1 MISYTKMQRVV
12 ILALVLIAT
21 AVGLCEG
28 LRVGAFNIQVFG
40 KTKFGNQEVVKL
52 LSQVR
57 CCDVLVIS
65 EYMFH
70 LSSDC
75 YSCILCQSINFHR
88 KR

>member
-12 ILALVLIAT
+12 ILALVIAT
-21 AVGLCEG
+21 AAGLCEG

-40 KTKFGNQEVVKL
+40 KTKFGNREVVKL

-65 EYMFH
+65 GYMH
-70 LSSDC
+70 VPS
-75 YSCILCQSINFHR
+75 
-88 KR
+88 